1 MAERK
6 QLSNYVRFQ
15 VLKRDLFTCQ
25 YCGRSGVELEVD
37 HITPVSK
44 GGTNDMDNLITSCKD
59 CNRGKLNSF
68 VIPEGYM
75 LVPETKSVRMQL
87 LIKPEIKNGIK
98 KAAAQRDT
106 SMNDL
111 LNTIMYDFL
120 KQEGLIQ

>member
-37 HITPVSK
+37 HIKPVSK

-98 KAAAQRDT
+98 KAAAQRET

-120 KQEGLIQ
+120 KKEGLME